1 MALFT
6 TFKIRDLM
14 VSVRPGWCGPTP
26 EQPLECEGSCDGCSD
41 TVCGGR
47 SIGCGFG
54 GCSFF
59 TCAESCEVCSAC
71 TAVTCGHC
79 SHCTATCGHSCGH
92 CSGGCTATCQGAT
105 HPPPALLCAGTG
117 CIASDPGVIT
127 RMAAD
132 DLAVLKNQ
140 LRIAM
145 QQVDRRE
152 ETLRA
157 AAQGAALQPQT
168 ISEVDALEKKLS
180 EALDELRA
188 RRAELQK
195 RSEEGNATGG
205 ASK

>member
-26 EQPLECEGSCDGCSD
+26 EPRLECDGCSD
-41 TVCGGR
+41 TVCLGR

-59 TCAESCEVCSAC
+59 TCAESCAECSAC
-71 TAVTCGHC
+71 TALTCGHC

-105 HPPPALLCAGTG
+105 HHPPALLCAGTG

-132 DLAVLKNQ
+132 DLAVLKDQ

-152 ETLRA
+152 EALRA

-168 ISEVDALEKKLS
+168 IAEVDALEKKLS
-180 EALDELRA
+180 EALDELRT

-195 RSEEGNATGG
+195 
-205 ASK
+205 

>member
-26 EQPLECEGSCDGCSD
+26 EPRLECDGCSD
-41 TVCGGR
+41 TVCLGR

-59 TCAESCEVCSAC
+59 TCAESCAECSAC
-71 TAVTCGHC
+71 TALTCGHC

-105 HPPPALLCAGTG
+105 RRPPALLCAGTG
-117 CIASDPGVIT
+117 CIASDPGVVT

-132 DLAVLKNQ
+132 DLAVLKDQ

-152 ETLRA
+152 EALGLLPRAQHSNRRRSLRS
-157 AAQGAALQPQT
+157 T
-168 ISEVDALEKKLS
+168 RS
-180 EALDELRA
+180 
-188 RRAELQK
+188 K
-195 RSEEGNATGG
+195 RSFRRRWMSCVRDVPNCRSRTEEGNASGG
-205 ASK
+205 GSK